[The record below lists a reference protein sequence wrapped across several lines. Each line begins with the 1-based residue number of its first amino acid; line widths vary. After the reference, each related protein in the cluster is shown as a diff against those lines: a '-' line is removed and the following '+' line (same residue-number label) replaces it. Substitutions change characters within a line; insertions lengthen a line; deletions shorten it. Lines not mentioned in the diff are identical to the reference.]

1 MPEGLTPEMP
11 ARPIVVR
18 PEFEAPGHLPA
29 VILYID
35 ERPLTRDCISRQ
47 LATQLGEISIEP
59 VSSVRDA
66 ALRAQGEGRYA
77 LAVLHTH
84 MASITDRTIAGEL
97 ALLGQ
102 SMPDL
107 SVVLLSGNE
116 SPDSIVGAFQKG
128 IRGYIPTSLSI
139 RDAAAAIRFVW
150 GGGTFVPPSALTPS
164 TRLSLAESPSLSARD
179 RGPGKFTPRQREVLG
194 CLWKGKANKAI
205 AYELNMCESTVKV
218 HIRHI
223 MKKLHARNRTQVVLL
238 TQSMAHG
245 DMGLGVS

>member
-1 MPEGLTPEMP
+1 MP
-11 ARPIVVR
+11 ARPIAVGAGLETTG
-18 PEFEAPGHLPA
+18 PLPH

-47 LATQLGEISIEP
+47 LASQLGEVCIEP
-59 VSSVRDA
+59 VPSVRNA
-66 ALRAQGEGRYA
+66 ALRVQGEGRYA

-84 MASITDRTIAGEL
+84 MAGIIDQAVSAEL

-102 SMPDL
+102 AMPDL

-116 SPDSIVGAFQKG
+116 QPESIVGAFQKG

-139 RDAAAAIRFVW
+139 KDAAAAIRFVW
-150 GGGTFVPPSALTPS
+150 GGGTFVPPSALAPAV
-164 TRLSLAESPSLSARD
+164 RLNLAESPSPVDHD
-179 RGPGKFTPRQREVLG
+179 RTPGKFTPRQREVLG

-238 TQSMAHG
+238 TQSMSHG
-245 DMGLGVS
+245 EIGLSVG

>member
-1 MPEGLTPEMP
+1 MPDNLTSETP
-11 ARPIVVR
+11 ARPIIVGAG
-18 PEFEAPGHLPA
+18 FETVGPLPP

-59 VSSVRDA
+59 VPSVRDA
-66 ALRAQGEGRYA
+66 ALRAQGDGRYA

-84 MASITDRTIAGEL
+84 MATIVDRTVAAEL

-102 SMPDL
+102 AMPDI

-116 SPDSIVGAFQKG
+116 QADSIIGAFQKG
-128 IRGYIPTSLSI
+128 VRGYIPTSLSI
-139 RDAAAAIRFVW
+139 KDAAAAIRFVW

-164 TRLSLAESPSLSARD
+164 ARLNLAELPVPAERE
-179 RGPGKFTPRQREVLG
+179 RAAGKFTPRQREVLG

-238 TQSMAHG
+238 TQSMSHG
-245 DMGLGVS
+245 EIGLSVG

>member
-1 MPEGLTPEMP
+1 MPENLTSEMS
-11 ARPIVVR
+11 ARPIIVGPVLETTS
-18 PEFEAPGHLPA
+18 PLPP

-47 LATQLGEISIEP
+47 LASQLGEISIEP
-59 VSSVRDA
+59 VASVRDA
-66 ALRAQGEGRYA
+66 ALRAQGERCYA

-84 MASITDRTIAGEL
+84 MTSIVDRAVSAEL
-97 ALLGQ
+97 SLLGQ
-102 SMPDL
+102 AMPDL

-116 SPDSIVGAFQKG
+116 QLESIVGAFQKG

-139 RDAAAAIRFVW
+139 KDAAAAIRFVW
-150 GGGTFVPPSALTPS
+150 GGGTFVPPSALIPS
-164 TRLSLAESPSLSARD
+164 ARLNLAESPLPAD
-179 RGPGKFTPRQREVLG
+179 RERAPGKFTPRQREVLG

-238 TQSMAHG
+238 TQSMSHSEV
-245 DMGLGVS
+245 GLSIG